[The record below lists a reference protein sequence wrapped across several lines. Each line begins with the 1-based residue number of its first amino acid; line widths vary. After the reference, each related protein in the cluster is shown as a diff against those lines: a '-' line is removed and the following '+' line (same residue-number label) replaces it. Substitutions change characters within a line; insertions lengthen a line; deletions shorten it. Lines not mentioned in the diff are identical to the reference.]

1 MTTALPPLLSVRALD
16 VQIGDT
22 HAVRGID
29 LTVKRGQ
36 TLALVG
42 ESGSGKSMTALALM
56 GLTPPGAR
64 VSAQELKFETGAHPA
79 TLRGERVAMVFQEPM
94 TALNP
99 VFTIGD
105 QLGAVY
111 RHHRGGTAA
120 MARARAMELLE
131 RVGVPEPATR
141 LRHYPHMMSGGQRQR
156 VLIAMALMCSPD
168 LLIAD
173 EPTTALDVTTQAKLL
188 ELLVD
193 LQREFGLGMLFITHD
208 LGVVAKI
215 ADDVAVMKEGKIV
228 ETGPARSVLSAPNHP
243 YTQNLLDSLPR
254 PVEPLAFTPSDSP
267 VLRADGLGQVYD
279 GHDSGSGGIG
289 FFAKKTFRALNNVS
303 LRLEQSEIL
312 GVVGESGCGKSTLAR
327 ILIGLDVATEG
338 HVEVCGADANTL
350 PQRQLA
356 RRIQPVFQDPFGS
369 LNPAWTIGRI
379 LELPLKL
386 HTDLDA
392 AARSAR
398 IDALIDDVG
407 LPQRVRGASPRALSG
422 GQRQRVAIARAL
434 AANPRVLVCDEPTS
448 ALDVSVQAQIL
459 KLLRSLRDE
468 KGLSILFI
476 SHDLAV
482 VENLCDR
489 VLVMDAGQ
497 IVEEGAADQIF
508 AAPRHPKTRALKDA
522 VLEVAFNDPTT
533 RLVGQER

>member
-1 MTTALPPLLSVRALD
+1 MNNETPPLLSVRGLE
-16 VQIGDT
+16 VQIGET

-56 GLTPPGAR
+56 GLTPPKAR
-64 VSAQELKFETGAHPA
+64 VHAEEIRFETGAHPA
-79 TLRGERVAMVFQEPM
+79 TLRGERVAIVFQEPM

-99 VFTIGD
+99 VFTVGD
-105 QLGAVY
+105 QLGAVF
-111 RHHRGGTAA
+111 RHHRGGNAATARL
-120 MARARAMELLE
+120 RALELLE
-131 RVGVPEPATR
+131 RVGVREPETR

-188 ELLVD
+188 DLLVD
-193 LQREFGLGMLFITHD
+193 LQRELGLGILFITHD

-215 ADDVAVMKEGKIV
+215 ADDVAVMKEGQIV

-243 YTQNLLDSLPR
+243 YTKNLLDSLPR
-254 PVEPLAFTPSDSP
+254 PVQPVAFVQSNAP
-267 VLRADGLGQVYD
+267 VLQADNLGQVYD
-279 GHDSGSGGIG
+279 VHGGPG
-289 FFAKKTFRALNNVS
+289 LFAKKTFRALNDVS
-303 LRLEQSEIL
+303 LRLERSEIL
-312 GVVGESGCGKSTLAR
+312 GIVGESGCGKSTLAR
-327 ILIGLDVATEG
+327 ILIGLDTASEG
-338 HVEVCGADANTL
+338 QVEVCGTDTSTL

-369 LNPAWTIGRI
+369 LNPSWTIGRI

-392 AARSAR
+392 VARSAR
-398 IDALIDDVG
+398 IDALISNVG
-407 LPQRVRGASPRALSG
+407 LPERVRQARPRALSG

-434 AANPRVLVCDEPTS
+434 AANPQVLVCDEPTS

-468 KGLSILFI
+468 KELSILFI

-497 IVEEGAADQIF
+497 IVEEGPADQIF
-508 AAPRHPKTRALKDA
+508 ATPRHPKTRALKDA
-522 VLEVAFNDPTT
+522 VLEVEWDTPASS
-533 RLVGQER
+533 LGGQEG

>member
-1 MTTALPPLLSVRALD
+1 MTKGLPPLLSVRALD
-16 VQIGDT
+16 VHIGDT

-64 VSAQELKFETGAHPA
+64 VSAQELKFETGAHPS

-105 QLGAVY
+105 QLGAVF
-111 RHHRGGTAA
+111 RHHRGGTPA
-120 MARARAMELLE
+120 MARARALELLE

-193 LQREFGLGMLFITHD
+193 LQREFGLGMFFITHD

-228 ETGPARSVLSAPNHP
+228 EAGAARSVLSVPNHP
-243 YTQNLLDSLPR
+243 YTQNLLDSLPK
-254 PVEPLAFTPSDSP
+254 PVKPLALIQSDSP
-267 VLRADGLGQVYD
+267 VLQADGLGQVYD
-279 GHDSGSGGIG
+279 GHDSGSG

-303 LRLEQSEIL
+303 LRLERSEIL

-327 ILIGLDVATEG
+327 ILIGLDTATEG
-338 HVEVCGADANTL
+338 HVEVDGADAVTL

-392 AARSAR
+392 SARSAR
-398 IDALIDDVG
+398 IDALVDDVG

-434 AANPRVLVCDEPTS
+434 AANPQVLVCDEPTS

-459 KLLRSLRDE
+459 KLLRALRDE

-497 IVEEGAADQIF
+497 IVEEGPADEIF
-508 AAPRHPKTRALKDA
+508 AMPRHPKTRALKDA
-522 VLEVAFNDPTT
+522 VLEVEPARPVVSPIE
-533 RLVGQER
+533 LES

>member
-1 MTTALPPLLSVRALD
+1 MMQETLPLLSVRGLD
-16 VQIGDT
+16 VQIDET

-56 GLTPPGAR
+56 GLTPPAAR
-64 VSAQELKFETGAHPA
+64 VSAQELCFETGAHPA

-105 QLGAVY
+105 QLRAVF

-120 MARARAMELLE
+120 MARARALELLE
-131 RVGVPEPATR
+131 RVGVREPENR

-188 ELLVD
+188 DLLVD
-193 LQREFGLGMLFITHD
+193 LQRELGLGILFITHD

-215 ADDVAVMKEGKIV
+215 ADDVAVMKEGQIV

-254 PVEPLAFTPSDSP
+254 PMEPVTFAQSGSAVLQADS
-267 VLRADGLGQVYD
+267 LGQVYD
-279 GHDSGSGGIG
+279 VQGGAG
-289 FFAKKTFRALNNVS
+289 LFARKTFRALSNVS
-303 LRLEQSEIL
+303 LHLEQSEIL

-327 ILIGLDVATEG
+327 ILIGLDSATEG
-338 HVEVCGADANTL
+338 RVEVCGDDASAL

-369 LNPAWTIGRI
+369 LNPAWSVGRI

-386 HTDLDA
+386 HTNLDA
-392 AARSAR
+392 VARSAR
-398 IDALIDDVG
+398 IDVLIADVG
-407 LPQRVRGASPRALSG
+407 LPERVRQASPRALSG

-434 AANPRVLVCDEPTS
+434 AANPQVVVCDEPTS

-459 KLLRSLRDE
+459 KLLRALRDE
-468 KGLSILFI
+468 KELSILFI

-497 IVEEGAADQIF
+497 IIEEGPADQIF
-508 AAPRHPKTRALKDA
+508 ATPRHPKTRALKEA
-522 VLEVAFNDPTT
+522 VLEVEWDTPVTG
-533 RLVGQER
+533 LVGHLR